1 MAKTT
6 TCRNP
11 RIPDRPSVRR
21 KRESNPRSIEIFWD
35 DLTFVFWRFL
45 MDRLKNSCEFN
56 MDTACVEMKFANG
69 NMIAIDT
76 IAVENEVAN
85 NLYQRFELSDLQ

>member
-1 MAKTT
+1 MAKLQPAEIRGFQTA
-6 TCRNP
+6 P
-11 RIPDRPSVRR
+11 VSAR
-21 KRESNPRSIEIFWD
+21 KRESNPRSIQIFWD
-35 DLTFVFWRFL
+35 DLTSIFWRFL
-45 MDRLKNSCEFN
+45 MDRLNSCEFN